1 MQGRIPLKTKDDLV
15 YKYHAVRAGA
25 LFIEVKAQ
33 SNAHVALTDAKKE
46 TNPMYEIML
55 GGWENT
61 ASVIRYDRKKPDKVR
76 KSLMIFFIFVPLFF
90 QRSDGQ
96 PFLLVF
102 LLFCCSDSFVK
113 LTTLFCIT
121 MINRVWFRSRIVL

>member
-1 MQGRIPLKTKDDLV
+1 MQGRIPLKTKDELV

-46 TNPMYEIML
+46 TNPMYEVML

-76 KSLMIFFIFVPLFF
+76 KSLMIFSFLFLF
-90 QRSDGQ
+90 SFFLRSDGQ
-96 PFLLVF
+96 LFLIIF
-102 LLFCCSDSFVK
+102 YFV
-113 LTTLFCIT
+113 
-121 MINRVWFRSRIVL
+121 VLIHL